1 VIDDERHLHRMA
13 RERVG
18 VAEIAVLERAPH
30 EIRQFAEHAVDVA
43 KIGCAAVVARA
54 ADHVEQRLLARLQQ
68 HVAAA
73 PRAFERDQAEHFA
86 EDDLVAHDAR
96 RVAFDRHPRKQ
107 AVEARLGDLR
117 DAAHERVRVIA
128 AEQVFVDGALER
140 RQVIGDVGRA
150 RDARAH
156 RAARR
161 ATHPPRGAG

>member
-73 PRAFERDQAEHFA
+73 PRAFERDQLNTSPKMIWSRTMHG
-86 EDDLVAHDAR
+86 VSHS
-96 RVAFDRHPRKQ
+96 
-107 AVEARLGDLR
+107 
-117 DAAHERVRVIA
+117 IA
-128 AEQVFVDGALER
+128 IPGNR
-140 RQVIGDVGRA
+140 PS
-150 RDARAH
+150 
-156 RAARR
+156 RR
-161 ATHPPRGAG
+161 ASVISAMPRTSAFG